1 MVSLPENFHILIA
14 GRLHPQMN
22 VVVDESGKKP
32 VPCGIGVEAAAVG
45 TGLRHAGGGAF
56 VLDFGS
62 AEATAAVV
70 AFEKCLSSKHI
81 VIVLFDL
88 RMQKYEKKHR

>member
-1 MVSLPENFHILIA
+1 MVLLPENFHILIA

-32 VPCGIGVEAAAVG
+32 VPCGIGVVAAAVG
-45 TGLRHAGGGAF
+45 TGLGHAGGVAV

-62 AEATAAVV
+62 AEAMSAVI
-70 AFEKCLSSKHI
+70 AFEKCLSFEHNG
-81 VIVLFDL
+81 IVLF
-88 RMQKYEKKHR
+88 